1 MDFSCS
7 SVFQFLFVE
16 ADHDDN
22 KFVDCAFAANAAYN
36 VSEDKHFNI
45 LEQVM
50 FSKIFVLKLRDFMEI
65 LEKE

>member
-1 MDFSCS
+1 
-7 SVFQFLFVE
+7 LIE
-16 ADHDDN
+16 ADHDDD
-22 KFVDCAFAANAAYN
+22 KFVDCAFAANAAYI

-50 FSKIFVLKLRDFMEI
+50 FSKIFVLKLREFMEI